1 MAHINNGLTK
11 QNGFA
16 PFQGYK
22 VKVTSKFGL
31 VYYGYLV
38 PDSKA
43 ESDIGWDYFRPY
55 WLKVIK
61 FDTYDNAYKYY
72 FPVLI
77 YASDKIELA

>member
-1 MAHINNGLTK
+1 MPNTSNTK
-11 QNGFA
+11 SGQNGFA

-22 VKVTSKFGL
+22 VKVTSKYSL

-38 PDSKA
+38 PNSKV

-55 WLKVIK
+55 WIKVIK

-77 YASDKIELA
+77 YASDKIELV